1 MFNLSSFEN
10 ITNKVATFNEADV
23 KVFAGNKIRLGKKA
37 TDTLNL
43 VEGRNVIIL
52 KSAEGQVVIAST
64 DAETK
69 QGRPINKNR
78 EFSHGNIAD
87 SLNGHH
93 SEWSIQGEGQEF
105 NGDTYFELVETVHG
119 PNVVA
124 ELEAAVEAREEH
136 EAEIAGT
143 VEAPAAEHEGTGVE
157 VEAQNRADILDS
169 MEDEEEM
176 EVVFNDEGVVTNVVT
191 EEF

>member
-1 MFNLSSFEN
+1 MFNLASFEN

-37 TDTLNL
+37 ADKLNL

-69 QGRPINKNR
+69 QGRPVNKNR

-119 PNVVA
+119 PDVIA
-124 ELEAAVEAREEH
+124 ENEAKVEAEEEQLDKAPITEH
-136 EAEIAGT
+136 ESTEVKIEAE
-143 VEAPAAEHEGTGVE
+143 
-157 VEAQNRADILDS
+157 NRADMLAS
-169 MEDEEEM
+169 MEEEEV
-176 EVVFNDEGVVTNVVT
+176 EVAFDSESEDLTT
-191 EEF
+191 I

>member
-1 MFNLSSFEN
+1 MFNLASFEN

-37 TDTLNL
+37 ADTLNL
-43 VEGRNVIIL
+43 IEGRNVIIL

-69 QGRPINKNR
+69 QGRPVNKNR

-119 PNVVA
+119 PTVVA
-124 ELEAAVEAREEH
+124 ELEAQVAAKEE
-136 EAEIAGT
+136 EQLGQEP
-143 VEAPAAEHEGTGVE
+143 VAEHETTGVE
-157 VEAQNRADILDS
+157 VEAQNRADILNS
-169 MEDEEEM
+169 MEDEEVDV
-176 EVVFNDEGVVTNVVT
+176 EVAFDLES
-191 EEF
+191 EEII